1 MLSSRSGAK
10 LWVLGCVLGWRVVA
24 GVCSKLALV
33 LSLASG
39 PGSGLGC
46 DPQID
51 LEVWVLGVGLL
62 GAAQA
67 SGCDQTGVSQ
77 VSLN

>member
-1 MLSSRSGAK
+1 M
-10 LWVLGCVLGWRVVA
+10 LGWRVVA
-24 GVCSKLALV
+24 GVCSELALV

-39 PGSGLGC
+39 PGSRLGC
-46 DPQID
+46 DPQVD

-62 GAAQA
+62 RAAQV
-67 SGCDQTGVSQ
+67 SECDQTGVSQ